1 MVMRM
6 KKAILLVAGVFILT
20 AGISTK
26 ISAESIQ
33 DEISQDCY
41 ESVKECINTY
51 YSEEY
56 QDSIE
61 KIYKNY
67 HLHLNTFHIQ
77 LHLRL
82 IVNCKKWG

>member
-67 HLHLNTFHIQ
+67 NKFYI
-77 LHLRL
+77 
-82 IVNCKKWG
+82 